1 MLGHCCDFMVCVQLS
16 DLICDT
22 EDTEVQDE
30 LGNFTGETTQENTDC
45 LGSALVERV
54 ITQVLPAVLVIL
66 WQNAIMPL
74 TIYCLALFEKSHI
87 ALSAIDRRI
96 LMLFFYW
103 DMFNVF
109 FGVIIAGSISEEI
122 KNLINNPGT
131 IGSTLGT
138 SLPKSSNFFINYL
151 ALRAF
156 GLVPFRLILVHGGIW
171 RWLFKYASN
180 LLYYCLHAHASPVL
194 GTMYCR
200 SAVIHVT
207 NSPDKILHAR
217 VWAKMLA
224 WCTLPRWVAS
234 HPPCKLWRACRCG
247 GKCGCV
253 VTARDAAA
261 FMAPASIRYGRE
273 LGVMML
279 VFITGWAYAV
289 VSPLVV
295 VVSAIYF
302 MSSWI
307 VWRWQ
312 VVYVYV
318 RCYEGG
324 GSLWRSI
331 VACIMLCLFN
341 FVFFTSCVFVA
352 KSAFYQAAFVLP
364 LFIVIT
370 AFWCASSCLLVL
382 ACLLADVQCCGLW
395 ILVIA

>member
-1 MLGHCCDFMVCVQLS
+1 MHESV
-16 DLICDT
+16 
-22 EDTEVQDE
+22 
-30 LGNFTGETTQENTDC
+30 
-45 LGSALVERV
+45 
-54 ITQVLPAVLVIL
+54 
-66 WQNAIMPL
+66 PL
-74 TIYCLALFEKSHI
+74 
-87 ALSAIDRRI
+87 
-96 LMLFFYW
+96 
-103 DMFNVF
+103 
-109 FGVIIAGSISEEI
+109 
-122 KNLINNPGT
+122 
-131 IGSTLGT
+131 
-138 SLPKSSNFFINYL
+138 
-151 ALRAF
+151 
-156 GLVPFRLILVHGGIW
+156 
-171 RWLFKYASN
+171 
-180 LLYYCLHAHASPVL
+180 
-194 GTMYCR
+194 
-200 SAVIHVT
+200 
-207 NSPDKILHAR
+207 
-217 VWAKMLA
+217 
-224 WCTLPRWVAS
+224 
-234 HPPCKLWRACRCG
+234 CRCG

-331 VACIMLCLFN
+331 VACIMLCLYT

-364 LFIVIT
+364 LTV
-370 AFWCASSCLLVL
+370 CLLYTSPSPRDATL
-382 ACLLADVQCCGLW
+382 SRMPSSA
-395 ILVIA
+395 